1 MTAPPS
7 VVSADGTTIA
17 YRQRGDGPGLVLIHG
32 GLQAARNFTQLAE
45 ALSSSFRVCVPDR
58 RGRGG
63 SGPFGPEYGL
73 AREVEDLDALLR
85 QTGARFVFGLSSGA
99 LIALHAAR
107 SLSGIDRVAAY
118 EPPFT
123 IDGVDPAAWVPRY
136 ESELDRGDL
145 AAAMVSAL
153 KGTADVG
160 PLMHLPRV
168 VMIPLVRLALR
179 AEARKSRGQIAIRDL
194 IPTLRFD
201 ARLQREASRL
211 VDALP
216 EIPFDVLLMGGDR
229 SHPALRTALDAVARR
244 MPRARRVRLSGV
256 GHIAADDHGS
266 PGDVAN
272 ELRTFFAGPRTPPR

>member
-1 MTAPPS
+1 MTAPRS

-73 AREVEDLDALLR
+73 AREAEDLDALLR

-123 IDGVDPAAWVPRY
+123 IDGVDPAAWVSRY

-201 ARLQREASRL
+201 ARLQREASGF

-216 EIPFDVLLMGGDR
+216 EIPSEVLLVGGDR

-256 GHIAADDHGS
+256 GHVAADDHGR

-272 ELRTFFAGPRTPPR
+272 ELRTFFARPRTPPT

>member
-1 MTAPPS
+1 MTAPRS

-73 AREVEDLDALLR
+73 AREAEDLDALLR

-123 IDGVDPAAWVPRY
+123 IDGVDPAAWVSRY
-136 ESELDRGDL
+136 ESEIDRGDL

-201 ARLQREASRL
+201 ARLQREASGF

-216 EIPFDVLLMGGDR
+216 EIPSEVLLVGGDR

-256 GHIAADDHGS
+256 GHIAADDHGR

-272 ELRTFFAGPRTPPR
+272 ELRTFFARPRTPPT

>member
-256 GHIAADDHGS
+256 GHIAADDHGR